1 MFSHFLFL
9 KYICITKLAHM
20 SSAEI
25 KIQLYRLIDSTN
37 DKTLLQKIYNSIAKK
52 IGVEKGDWWD
62 TITDNEK
69 AIIEEGDEQIEA
81 GNVVSNA
88 QVALQSK
95 KLINKYR
102 K

>member
-1 MFSHFLFL
+1 
-9 KYICITKLAHM
+9 M